1 MREIIDVHTVAHTML
16 QWSAMRWA
24 DIAAS
29 LRRDFTVKSER
40 YGLLIGVLRDVT
52 STAEQEL
59 QVVLEKGGRYLALI
73 AEVGD
78 AAMLMRRG
86 MVGTAGGAGE
96 MLVAGRLVALRHTF
110 EVSHMNPAEMV
121 KTARHLAVKARRL
134 REEAME
140 DSRAQHRR
148 VTAT

>member
-1 MREIIDVHTVAHTML
+1 MPPR
-16 QWSAMRWA
+16 MRWA

-52 STAEQEL
+52 HGSEQEL
-59 QVVLEKGGRYLALI
+59 QVVLEKGGRYLALL

-86 MVGTAGGAGE
+86 VNSSAAGGSE
-96 MLVAGRLVALRHTF
+96 LLVGGRVVALRHTF
-110 EVSHMNPAEMV
+110 EVSRMDAAELPRM
-121 KTARHLAVKARRL
+121 ARQLAVKARRL
-134 REEAME
+134 REEAM
-140 DSRAQHRR
+140 DDARAQHVR
-148 VTAT
+148 AT